1 MGIDL
6 LEKPPEAPEA
16 DKPKT
21 GIYSKEPIDY
31 AAAAEQYAV
40 EAQDPTLSPLEK
52 QAKEDIVSYAAERAK
67 QLAEPAQ
74 PVSTEAMP
82 TPVDETPKTPENS

>member
-6 LEKPPEAPEA
+6 LEKPIATPEA
-16 DKPKT
+16 DKPNT
-21 GIYSKEPIDY
+21 GIHSDEPIDY
-31 AAAAEQYAV
+31 AAAAERYAV

-52 QAKEDIVSYAAERAK
+52 QAKEDIVAFAAERAK

-74 PVSTEAMP
+74 PASTEATS
-82 TPVDETPKTPENS
+82 TPVESAPKTPENS

>member
-6 LEKPPEAPEA
+6 LEKPPESSEA

-21 GIYSKEPIDY
+21 GIYSEKPIDY
-31 AAAAEQYAV
+31 AAAAERYAI

-52 QAKEDIVSYAAERAK
+52 QAKEDIVAFAAKRAK
-67 QLAEPAQ
+67 ELA
-74 PVSTEAMP
+74 VSS
-82 TPVDETPKTPENS
+82 ETPQDTPEA